1 MAEVAISVMR
11 SRVGVKAILMLRHV
25 AMIEIVELSLV
36 PVVAFGIAEGVTTV
50 GTVSVE
56 ALVSVAEASIVWMV
70 DIVVV
75 VVSVITVVPISMMI
89 VMIPI
94 ARPIV
99 IHVVFMPISVVG
111 SRVGIEAVLVLR
123 HVAMIEVM
131 ELCLP
136 SIVPLSITK
145 WVPTIAMVSI
155 EALISVAKARVVGVV
170 DVVVVVAS
178 MMAIVPISMVVIVT
192 IVVRPVVVQ
201 VALMTESMMRSRVG
215 IESVLVLRH
224 VAVIEIVELSL
235 VPVVTFSVAERM
247 ATVGTVS
254 IEALVSVAE
263 ARIVW
268 MVDVVVVI
276 PSMVVMV
283 TIVSISVMVIMVIAV
298 VKSETILVSIVVMA

>member
-170 DVVVVVAS
+170 DVVMVVAS

-192 IVVRPVVVQ
+192 IVVRPVVVH
-201 VALMTESMMRSRVG
+201 VALMTESMMRSRVS
-215 IESVLVLRH
+215 IESVLMLRH

-235 VPVVTFSVAERM
+235 VPVVAFGVAERM

-254 IEALVSVAE
+254 IEALVSVSE
-263 ARIVW
+263 ASIVW

-276 PSMVVMV
+276 SSMVVMV
-283 TIVSISVMVIMVIAV
+283 TIVSISVMVIMIIAV